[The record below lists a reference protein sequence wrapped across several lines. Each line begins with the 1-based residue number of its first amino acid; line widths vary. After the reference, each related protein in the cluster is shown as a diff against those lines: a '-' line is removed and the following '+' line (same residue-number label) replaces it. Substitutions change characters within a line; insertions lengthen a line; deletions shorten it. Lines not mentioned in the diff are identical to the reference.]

1 MSYLGYLFWKAFA
14 ELSHGVLLIF
24 RVSFIK
30 VVLGMWLVAYIRSS
44 AINLDTEPVF

>member
-24 RVSFIK
+24 RLYQSCV
-30 VVLGMWLVAYIRSS
+30 GHVASG
-44 AINLDTEPVF
+44 INLDTEPVF